1 MSASDTV
8 IDAYPPFTIEVG
20 QALPRI
26 TPEPGIRHRI
36 KNGYAIAKALST
48 NAKIIV
54 LHHLTPGDIIPL
66 ALHQADITI
75 EAVTTMKLEALHHPP
90 CEVVLESIER
100 QAHLMAAQ
108 ARILGAGL
116 VTDRVQQA
124 VKLLAHTPLGRLV
137 VKGTKI
143 DATHDFIALVAAT
156 SRVTVTNALRE
167 LEGDGVLERGQGC
180 VFLKLSDT

>member
-1 MSASDTV
+1 MTTSA
-8 IDAYPPFTIEVG
+8 IDAYPPFAIDPG

-36 KNGYAIAKALST
+36 KSGYAIAKALNA

-66 ALHQADITI
+66 AFLQTDITI
-75 EAVTTMKLEALHHPP
+75 EAVNTTQLEALHHPP
-90 CEVVLESIER
+90 CEAVRESIER

-124 VKLLAHTPLGRLV
+124 VTLLAHTPLSRLV
-137 VKGTKI
+137 VKGTRI
-143 DATHDFIALVAAT
+143 DTTHDFIALVAAT
-156 SRVTVTNALRE
+156 SRVTATRVLGE
-167 LEGDGVLERGQGC
+167 LEDDGILKRGLGC
-180 VFLKLSDT
+180 ILVKHPTQ